1 MKHCL
6 LMQVALL
13 IMINVVFGAVGDGG
27 VSDGL
32 SSLQSD
38 QGYLIGAAPSAIS
51 SYSSNSAT
59 TTQGSLPAGAP
70 TPPDI
75 NSESLVLPDYNL
87 YKPAAGQVTQSGYSG
102 YPAQGSYSGY
112 STQGSYPGYTTQG
125 SYSGYATQG
134 SYPGYTTQG
143 SYPGYSTQGSYSG
156 YATQG
161 SYPGYTTQGGNSG
174 YPAQAGY
181 SNSCTACASS
191 NAVTGQVSGSYPCQG
206 SYPASSSLTTPYGYV
221 PQSYQAV
228 YPIPSTC
235 RCNEYYVQ
243 LYPGRL
249 STVAGVYCGNW
260 LPLWSKVSR
269 PGVYWSF
276 EWTVC
281 GTQRYYCSPEVR
293 NFGCKNTGWFQTWFR
308 GNNPGW
314 HILSYYC
321 NDWSNYIYIYVWP
334 AS

>member
-6 LMQVALL
+6 LIQVALL
-13 IMINVVFGAVGDGG
+13 IMINVAFGAVGDGS
-27 VSDGL
+27 VSGGL

-38 QGYLIGAAPSAIS
+38 QGYLIGAEPGTLS

-59 TTQGSLPAGAP
+59 TVQGSLPAGAP

-87 YKPAAGQVTQSGYSG
+87 YKPSEGQMTQS
-102 YPAQGSYSGY
+102 
-112 STQGSYPGYTTQG
+112 
-125 SYSGYATQG
+125 SYSGYAAQG
-134 SYPGYTTQG
+134 SYP
-143 SYPGYSTQGSYSG
+143 
-156 YATQG
+156 
-161 SYPGYTTQGGNSG
+161 G

-181 SNSCTACASS
+181 STSCITCASS
-191 NAVTGQVSGSYPCQG
+191 AALTGGVSGSYPCQG
-206 SYPASSSLTTPYGYV
+206 SYPASSSLTTPYGYA
-221 PQSYQAV
+221 PQSYQAI
-228 YPIPSTC
+228 YPSPSIC

-249 STVAGVYCGNW
+249 GTVAGVYCGRW

-276 EWTVC
+276 EWVLC
-281 GTQRYYCSPEVR
+281 GNPGYYCPPEVR
-293 NFGCKNTGWFQTWFR
+293 NFGCKNTGWFQSWFV
-308 GNNPGW
+308 GNTPGW
-314 HILSYYC
+314 HVLSYYC

>member
-1 MKHCL
+1 MKQCL
-6 LMQVALL
+6 LIQVALL
-13 IMINVVFGAVGDGG
+13 IMINVVFGAVGDGS
-27 VSDGL
+27 VSNGL

-38 QGYLIGAAPSAIS
+38 QGYLTGAESGALP

-59 TTQGSLPAGAP
+59 TAQVSLPAGSP
-70 TPPDI
+70 TSLDI
-75 NSESLVLPDYNL
+75 NTESLVLPDYNL
-87 YKPAAGQVTQSGYSG
+87 YKPSTGQMTQSGYSG
-102 YPAQGSYSGY
+102 YPV
-112 STQGSYPGYTTQG
+112 QG

-134 SYPGYTTQG
+134 SYPGYD
-143 SYPGYSTQGSYSG
+143 
-156 YATQG
+156 
-161 SYPGYTTQGGNSG
+161 TQGGNSG

-181 SNSCTACASS
+181 SASYTTYAGSTAF
-191 NAVTGQVSGSYPCQG
+191 TGAVSGSYPCQG

-249 STVAGVYCGNW
+249 NTVAGVYCGNW

-269 PGVYWSF
+269 PGVYWSY

-281 GTQRYYCSPEVR
+281 GNPRYYCSPQVK
-293 NFGCKNTGWFQTWFR
+293 NFGCKNTGWFQTWFM
-308 GNNPGW
+308 GDTPGW

-334 AS
+334 VR